1 MDFVM
6 RQKLQISPTV
16 RSSESLTAA
25 STDGATETERNILKF
40 RHATSICGQRF
51 DNSFIFSLDS
61 MYFIIGTITTDIAQP
76 FQAYNGIHSSYCQ
89 NKIVLKKRHDFS
101 A

>member
-1 MDFVM
+1 M

-40 RHATSICGQRF
+40 RHATSPGQSLDQRKN
-51 DNSFIFSLDS
+51 NSFKV
-61 MYFIIGTITTDIAQP
+61 A
-76 FQAYNGIHSSYCQ
+76 A
-89 NKIVLKKRHDFS
+89 
-101 A
+101 

>member
-1 MDFVM
+1 M

-40 RHATSICGQRF
+40 RHATSPRQFWKYRRF
-51 DNSFIFSLDS
+51 GPDSFGSQSISFETSNWILAAKENGLDAKDEEIS
-61 MYFIIGTITTDIAQP
+61 AQDGEWAAAP
-76 FQAYNGIHSSYCQ
+76 P
-89 NKIVLKKRHDFS
+89 KTE
-101 A
+101 